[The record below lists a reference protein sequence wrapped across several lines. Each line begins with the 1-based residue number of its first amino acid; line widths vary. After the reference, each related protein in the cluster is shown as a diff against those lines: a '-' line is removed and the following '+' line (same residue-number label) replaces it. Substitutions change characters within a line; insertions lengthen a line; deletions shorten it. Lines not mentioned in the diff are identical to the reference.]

1 MPDTL
6 LATLFHW
13 SPALLRGLGI
23 NVGISL
29 LAVGLGTLVGLAIG
43 ALHLSSVRGLRQ
55 LAGGYVV
62 AFRNAPWLVLVYG
75 IAYAVPFEIVVR
87 GHVIPFLDWLK
98 VTFALALP
106 ASAHVAEIFRGAVQ
120 SIPHTQWEAAA
131 SLAFTRRDI
140 LWRIVLPQCVQRMLP
155 SWMNLYAVI
164 SMGTALASLVGV
176 HDLLDTAQIASNTV
190 NRTPF
195 TVLTYFTVLALF
207 FLYCYPISRLTRRM
221 ERAHVAA

>member
-6 LATLFHW
+6 LATLLHW

-87 GHVIPFLDWLK
+87 GHVIPFPDWLK

-131 SLAFTRRDI
+131 SLAFT
-140 LWRIVLPQCVQRMLP
+140 PQCVQRMLP

-164 SMGTALASLVGV
+164 TMGTALASLVGV